1 MHTFVARCTA
11 AGALPAAAALAHAQT
26 SPSPDAVL
34 RSAENA
40 RRRIDEGRFDDAGND
55 CAACVRSRPPSS
67 ASPPHAPA
75 ARAARRARAAGRVG
89 SDIML
94 SRFTHAT
101 DLSDGLYANVDCT
114 TARQRGNVVLEKRSL
129 RQESDGRRRLVSY
142 APRRRRGVAPSLAG
156 Q

>member
-1 MHTFVARCTA
+1 
-11 AGALPAAAALAHAQT
+11 
-26 SPSPDAVL
+26 
-34 RSAENA
+34 
-40 RRRIDEGRFDDAGND
+40 
-55 CAACVRSRPPSS
+55 
-67 ASPPHAPA
+67 
-75 ARAARRARAAGRVG
+75 
-89 SDIML
+89 ML

-142 APRRRRGVAPSLAG
+142 TPRRRRGVAPSLAG

>member
-1 MHTFVARCTA
+1 MRPRSLTRRRAHPPTRCCEAPKTCGGGSTKAVSTTRGTTA
-11 AGALPAAAALAHAQT
+11 PPASGAVHRAALRRRTRRLRAPLGAL
-26 SPSPDAVL
+26 
-34 RSAENA
+34 A
-40 RRRIDEGRFDDAGND
+40 R
-55 CAACVRSRPPSS
+55 
-67 ASPPHAPA
+67 
-75 ARAARRARAAGRVG
+75 RVG